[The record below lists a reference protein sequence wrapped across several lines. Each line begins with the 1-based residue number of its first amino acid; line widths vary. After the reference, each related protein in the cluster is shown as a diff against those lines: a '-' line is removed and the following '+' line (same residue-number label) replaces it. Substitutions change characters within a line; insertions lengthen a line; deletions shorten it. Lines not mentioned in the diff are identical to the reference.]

1 MSYETT
7 LTGEIQINPPLAW
20 RDVQGSVFLEIN
32 AQLIKIG
39 RQLRFV
45 IEETQVETNEGTL
58 IRKEAVAL
66 VPTHSN
72 WGSPETMQKH
82 LQELVDAFPDRIY
95 TGRIDGHGED
105 RDDVD
110 TWRLK
115 VISGYARVFRPEI
128 VWEKE
133 SE

>member
-1 MSYETT
+1 MSYEIT
-7 LTGEIQINPPLAW
+7 LTGEIQIEPPLSW

-32 AQLIKIG
+32 AQHSKTG

-66 VPTHSN
+66 VPTFSN
-72 WGSPETMQKH
+72 YGSPETMQKH
-82 LQELVDAFPDRIY
+82 LQELVNAFPERIY
-95 TGRIDGHGED
+95 TGRIDAEGEVNGD
-105 RDDVD
+105 M
-110 TWRLK
+110 WRLK
-115 VISGYARVFRPEI
+115 VVNEVARVFRPEI

>member
-20 RDVQGSVFLEIN
+20 RDVQDSVFLEIN
-32 AQLIKIG
+32 AQHSKTG

-45 IEETQVETNEGTL
+45 IEKKQVETNEGTL

-72 WGSPETMQKH
+72 WGSPATMQKH
-82 LQELVDAFPDRIY
+82 LQELVDAFPERIY
-95 TGRIDGHGED
+95 TGRIDAEGED
-105 RDDVD
+105 NGDM
-110 TWRLK
+110 WRLK
-115 VISGYARVFRPEI
+115 VVNEVARVFLPKI